1 MSQEPQKNIEDDSPD
16 NSVYGISEERSKEI
30 IKALDKRQR
39 KTLTNLLAPL
49 HVADIA
55 DFIERISSEK
65 RRAFIKF
72 IKKDFD
78 PEILVEINQSAKED
92 VLEILGAK
100 QSAEAINT
108 LETDDAVDVI
118 EDFDHAEQQIILG
131 EMPAKER
138 QEIEE
143 YLAFPE
149 DSAGR
154 LVDKRM
160 VCVPEFWTVGQTID
174 FLRENNDLPDDFYQ
188 IFIADPKMKP
198 LGGVLLS
205 RIMRSNRPV
214 KMKDIMNNDL
224 KTISAE
230 MDQEE
235 VAFVFRKYGLA
246 SAPVVNSE
254 GRMIGIITLDD
265 IVDVIDE
272 EAHEDILHMG
282 GISDADFNSS
292 FVSTAKSRLPWLSA
306 NLITAIA
313 ASFVISFFEGV
324 IEKLAALAVL
334 MPIIASMGGNAG
346 TQSITV
352 TVRAIAT
359 KELNSTNVRR
369 IICKELMVGALNGLI
384 FAVFTGVLAY
394 LWYHSIYLSLVFAS
408 ATIFTL
414 LLAGVSGTL
423 VPIGLVK
430 IGVDPAIASSV
441 ILTTITDIVAFGT
454 FLGFASL
461 ILF

>member
-1 MSQEPQKNIEDDSPD
+1 MSEEQKKDIEENSPD
-16 NSVYGISEERSKEI
+16 NSLYGISEERSKEI
-30 IKALDKRQR
+30 IRALDKRQR
-39 KTLTNLLAPL
+39 KTLTNLLAPM

-154 LVDKRM
+154 LVDKKM

-214 KMKDIMNNDL
+214 KMKDIMNKDL
-224 KTISAE
+224 KTISAK

-272 EAHEDILHMG
+272 EAHEDILHLG
-282 GISDADFNSS
+282 GISDSNFNSG
-292 FVSTAKSRLPWLSA
+292 FAETAKSRLPWLMA
-306 NLITAIA
+306 NLITAVA

-324 IEKLAALAVL
+324 IQKLAALAVL

-359 KELNSTNVRR
+359 KELNSTNVMR
-369 IICKELMVGALNGLI
+369 IIGKEILIGGINGLI
-384 FAVFTGVLAY
+384 FAVVTGTLAY
-394 LWYHSIYLSLVFAS
+394 LWYDSIYLSLVFAS
-408 ATIFTL
+408 ATVFTL

-454 FLGFASL
+454 FLGFASI